1 MNNMSKLWI
10 VMLSLSATLSVAACT
25 LVDFSEP
32 VAAAGCKVA
41 AGRFAKSED
50 AARQI
55 AVGTNGMTVLF
66 DSSLEG
72 KKTGWATIDL
82 SRAVVGERDWSTL
95 HIRLVLSGVPTG
107 KALRN
112 IALNLTDA
120 GGETFQ
126 YFPTVFDSGDGNL
139 NLEYDFA
146 AGGRSRGWGG
156 DGNNRIDPP
165 ARLSALNVHFD
176 GKGTGSVTF
185 SRIESVG
192 ASVGAKRT
200 VLSRETVS
208 TDTAYPGARPF
219 NGLRSLAFDVSPSAS
234 GTTRLTLSS
243 GSIGNASQGHMDSF
257 DGVVSNGVARFNL
270 NLPYDRQYEFMK
282 LEVNG
287 RPASPPSG
295 VGEFMQTEAEAM
307 RLEVDTGNP
316 LHLVRDETEKPSLVV
331 RNPAE
336 QTVSWQTVFVFADIF
351 GRRFEIPFSRKMPAK
366 SEVRVDVP
374 WPLPVKG
381 VWYVTAKVKGADGST
396 ARKGTQFAFISRH
409 EVTPRLERPA
419 FRLGIH
425 WHGWRYPAA
434 IRSTAVDAL
443 VASGAKLTRTDY
455 GFLFSEVES
464 KEGAFNWKGGDDIA
478 ERMRRAGLAMDVITG
493 GAPEWAIDKEA
504 SWKSAKALR
513 RPGCRPT
520 RPGVFREYC
529 RALAERYGNKIDY
542 YEIGNEW
549 DITPSDMLS
558 HEEALR
564 MQREA
569 YEGIHAAYPGAC
581 VTPNGWAYAA
591 TTDHMRGNPA
601 HYNIG
606 LIEAFAD
613 HPELYDAWALHVHGG
628 FGHYQHRIDD
638 EFLPMRARTGLKRR
652 PWLSNET
659 ALTSAHGCEDI
670 VARAV
675 WMKPLFAWSRGA
687 VDYIWYNL
695 RATGWF
701 NGGEPGYGLM
711 TPDFHPR
718 AGYAAFS
725 ALTELF
731 HGLSF
736 DRTIVSEGTRHLFA
750 FHGKVGGEAA
760 IVLAGWDAAFA
771 ENPDVVRVKTDA
783 HRAITSDIMGN
794 RADSPVSPDG
804 VAKIALS
811 SNPAA
816 LVLFGATTCVA
827 TVPSPSVNAGAPAR
841 ALAMGVTG
849 RPPDFV
855 LDKSLNVHDLYAADP
870 SMAHRTWRGPQDLSA
885 RIWIGRDGGAL
896 AVRAEVRDDVHMEGD
911 KVEVWMDGG
920 ARRVLGGVSQ
930 KGDLSVYEGRF
941 TLPRRDFALDL
952 RVIDDDGGGVD
963 GWLMLHGEDTPAP
976 RWTLN
981 RKGPSGDAQ
990 PLDYIDPLIGTK
1002 GNGSQ
1007 YGGMMPMTGVPF
1019 GSIQWVPMTRLSE
1032 VGILSYNEIDTQL
1045 LGFIGTRQPSIW
1057 MGDWGQMSFMP
1068 RTGSVDCDFATRG
1081 TPFDHADEDASPWHT
1096 RISSGGIVTEFAGT
1110 SRAAVYAIRF
1120 PPGAE
1125 TPHLV
1130 VDASRDYVKRQ
1141 TDKTPADGFMS
1152 IGEDRRTIT
1161 GWNADRLD
1169 AHHAYPLPNFKGWF
1183 VMEFSR
1189 PFASWGTYSGV
1200 PQGSGYQGVKQVPGN
1215 REAQANRVGGWVTFA
1230 PGCEELVVKVGVS
1243 LISAEQAR
1251 ANLRREIPEEGAG
1264 AVDAVAARARAAWAA
1279 QFARL
1284 TIETPREDV
1293 KTIFYTGL
1301 FHALLYPREID
1312 EYGRYYSAFDDR
1324 VHDGRM
1330 YNCYSLWDTYRAEHS
1345 LLAFVAPER
1354 VDGMMQALVEMSR
1367 EGGWLPKW
1375 PNPSYTGIM
1384 IGAPAEMV
1392 LAEAWTKGFRG
1403 FDVKAAYAAV
1413 KKNATIPQ
1421 PTDEEFRWE
1430 DRGLFGRTP
1439 ETRGGLSSYMSRGW
1453 VACDRTTESVSRTQ
1467 DFSLNDTAAAI
1478 LAEAVGDASAA
1489 AYFRSRAH
1497 SWTNVWNAAR
1507 GYFLP
1512 RRADG
1517 SWDDPTC
1524 GDHYCECSVETAL
1537 WCVPHDVDR
1546 LVRLMGGAATFERRL
1561 DTFFD
1566 TIFWKPYHGN
1576 FSIHGNEP
1584 SHHIAYLYNH
1594 VGAYDKTA
1602 QRVRDIL
1609 TRSYST
1615 DRKGFDGNEDCGQM
1629 SAWYILSALG
1639 FYPLNPVDGWYE
1651 IGSPLV
1657 DRATVR
1663 IGAPYAPATLSIV
1676 AHNQSPTNWRV
1687 KAVSFNRRPLST
1699 RRIHHNELVRGGE
1712 LVFEMCG
1719 NE

>member
-1 MNNMSKLWI
+1 MNKLWI
-10 VMLSLSATLSVAACT
+10 VMLLLSTAFSVAAST
-25 LVDFSEP
+25 LVDFSDP
-32 VAAAGCKVA
+32 TVAVGCKVA
-41 AGRFAKSED
+41 AGRFAKPKD

-72 KKTGWATIDL
+72 KKSGWATIDL
-82 SRAVVGERDWSTL
+82 SRTVVGERDWSEL
-95 HIRLVLSGVPTG
+95 YIRLVLSGVPTG

-112 IALNLTDA
+112 IALNLTDS

-126 YFPTVFDSGDGNL
+126 YFPSAFDSGDGNL

-146 AGGRSRGWGG
+146 SGVHSRGWGG
-156 DGNNRIDPP
+156 DGNNRLDKP

-176 GKGTGSVTF
+176 GEGTGHVVF
-185 SRIESVG
+185 GRIESVG
-192 ASVGAKRT
+192 TSLEEKRT
-200 VLSRETVS
+200 VLSREAIS
-208 TDTAYPGARPF
+208 TDTSYPGARPF
-219 NGLRSLAFDVSPSAS
+219 NGPRSLAFELSSAVA
-234 GTTRLTLSS
+234 GTAKLTLSS
-243 GSIGNASQGHMDSF
+243 GSTGNASQGHMDSF
-257 DGVVSNGVARFNL
+257 NGVVSNGIARFNL

-287 RPASPPSG
+287 RGNARISRAA
-295 VGEFMQTEAEAM
+295 GEFVQTEAEAM
-307 RLEVDTGNP
+307 RLDVETGNP

-331 RNPAE
+331 RNPSE
-336 QTVSWQTVFVFADIF
+336 QEVSWQTVFVFADIF
-351 GRRFEIPFSRKMPAK
+351 GRRFEIPFSRNMAAK
-366 SEVRVDVP
+366 SEVRVAVP
-374 WPLPVKG
+374 CPLPAKG
-381 VWYVTAKVKGADGST
+381 LWYVTARVNGGDGSV
-396 ARKGTQFAFISRH
+396 ARKGTRFAYIPRH
-409 EVTPRLERPA
+409 DITPRLEKPA

-425 WHGWRYPAA
+425 WHGWRYSPA
-434 IRSTAVDAL
+434 IRGRVVDAL
-443 VASGAKLTRTDY
+443 VASGAKLSRTDY
-455 GFLFSEVES
+455 GFLMSEVEA
-464 KEGAFNWKGGDDIA
+464 KEGVFDWKGGDDIVS
-478 ERMRRAGLAMDVITG
+478 RMRQAGIAIDAITG
-493 GAPEWAIDKEA
+493 STPSWSWDEAA
-504 SWKSAKALR
+504 SWKTAKHQNRA
-513 RPGCRPT
+513 GCRPS

-529 RALAERYGNKIDY
+529 RALAARYGNKIDY

-549 DITPSDMLS
+549 DITPSEMLS
-558 HEEALR
+558 HDEALR

-569 YEGIHAAYPGAC
+569 YEGIHEAFPGAC

-628 FGHYQHRIDD
+628 FGHYRNRIEG
-638 EFLPMRARTGLKRR
+638 EFLPMRAKTGLKSR

-659 ALTSAHGCEDI
+659 ALTSAHGFEDT
-670 VARAV
+670 VARTV
-675 WMKPLFAWSRGA
+675 WMKPLYAWSRGA
-687 VDYIWYNL
+687 VDYVWYNL

-711 TPDFHPR
+711 TPDFYPR
-718 AGYAAFS
+718 AGYAAFA

-736 DRTIVSEGTRHLFA
+736 ERTIVSEGTRHLFV
-750 FHGKVGGEAA
+750 FRGKVGGEQS
-760 IVLAGWDAAFA
+760 IVLAGWDSAFG
-771 ENPDVVRVKTDA
+771 EKPDVVRVKTDA
-783 HRAITSDIMGN
+783 RRAVTSDIMGN
-794 RADSPVSPDG
+794 RADSPISAG
-804 VAKIALS
+804 GETAIMLS
-811 SNPAA
+811 SDPAA
-816 LVLFGATTCVA
+816 LILFGATRADVEI
-827 TVPSPSVNAGAPAR
+827 GALQVQRDALVPAR
-841 ALAMGVTG
+841 PLAVGVTG

-885 RIWIGRDGGAL
+885 RIWIGRDGCEL
-896 AVRAEVRDDVHMEGD
+896 AVRAEVLDDVQTEGD
-911 KVEVWMDGG
+911 KVEVCIDGG
-920 ARRVLGGVSQ
+920 ARRVLGRVSQ
-930 KGDLSVYEGRF
+930 KGDLSVHEGRF
-941 TLPRRDFALDL
+941 ALPRREFVVNL
-952 RVIDDDGGGVD
+952 RVIDDDGSGVD

-976 RWTLN
+976 RWMLS
-981 RKGPSGDAQ
+981 RKGPSDGAQ

-1002 GNGSQ
+1002 GTGSQ

-1032 VGILSYNEIDTQL
+1032 VGILSYNEIDTRL

-1057 MGDWGQMSFMP
+1057 MGDWGHVSFMP
-1068 RTGSVDCDFATRG
+1068 RTGHVNCDFATRG
-1081 TPFDHADEDASPWHT
+1081 TPFDHANEDVSPWYT

-1120 PPGAE
+1120 PSGAE
-1125 TPHLV
+1125 TPHFV

-1141 TDKTPADGFMS
+1141 TDKTPADGFIS
-1152 IGEDRRTIT
+1152 IGEDCRTIT
-1161 GWNADRLD
+1161 GWNADSLD

-1200 PQGSGYQGVKQVPGN
+1200 PQKSGYQGVKQLPGN
-1215 REAQANRVGGWVTFA
+1215 QEARANRVGGWVTFA
-1230 PGCEELVVKVGVS
+1230 PGCEDLVVKVGVS

-1251 ANLRREIPEEGAG
+1251 ANLNREIPEEGAG

-1324 VHDGRM
+1324 VHEGRM
-1330 YNCYSLWDTYRAEHS
+1330 YNCYSLWDTYRAEHA
-1345 LLAFVAPER
+1345 LLTFVAPER

-1403 FDVKAAYAAV
+1403 FDVEAAYAAV
-1413 KKNATIPQ
+1413 KKNATVSQ

-1453 VACDRTTESVSRTQ
+1453 VASDRTTESVSRTQ

-1517 SWDDPTC
+1517 SWDDPAS

-1561 DTFFD
+1561 DAFFD

-1584 SHHIAYLYNH
+1584 SHHIAYLYNR

-1602 QRVRDIL
+1602 RRVRDIL

-1639 FYPLNPVDGWYE
+1639 FYPLNPADGWYE
-1651 IGSPLV
+1651 IGSPV
-1657 DRATVR
+1657 IDRATIR
-1663 IGAPYAPATLSIV
+1663 IGVPYAPGELVIV
-1676 AHNQSPTNWRV
+1676 ARNQSPSNWRV
-1687 KAVSFNRRPLST
+1687 KSVSFNGCPLRD
-1699 RRIHHNELVRGGE
+1699 RRIHHSDLVRGGE
-1712 LVFEMCG
+1712 LVFEMEG
-1719 NE
+1719 DK